1 MMTTKNTTRTIRDI
15 IEIRRLTW
23 MRRLAAGGSLVLAL
37 ALSGANAQDSD
48 SAGFFDR
55 NPGFAG
61 TRTSLDPFDP
71 FAPSAFGDDATETAS
86 DATASG
92 AAGKR
97 GIPAGDALPEWD
109 PSTMAPQPGLPG
121 ESY

>member
-1 MMTTKNTTRTIRDI
+1 MNTKRVSLDI
-15 IEIRRLTW
+15 IEIRRMTR
-23 MRRLAAGGSLVLAL
+23 MRRLAAGGGLVLAL
-37 ALSGANAQDSD
+37 ALSGAGAQDSD
-48 SAGFFDR
+48 PAGFFER

-71 FAPSAFGDDATETAS
+71 FAPSTFGDDS
-86 DATASG
+86 DATG

-97 GIPAGDALPEWD
+97 GIPAESALPEWD

-121 ESY
+121 EAY